1 MSARRHPSARR
12 WARRLPLPTAGCLA
26 LALVVASTSGASSS
40 GGFPV
45 VARSSA
51 VATAAATLRAEFKV
65 QKLRLIDL
73 GCVKNGRS
81 FNGHPIVRCS
91 ADFGDPH
98 VQAYCTVVIGN
109 RLFTNYDNAAIPCGH
124 DWSGWHVIYF
134 SSQPHG

>member
-1 MSARRHPSARR
+1 MTTRRHRLAR
-12 WARRLPLPTAGCLA
+12 PTAFATAAGLA
-26 LALVVASTSGASSS
+26 LALGAPVTSGASSAS
-40 GGFPV
+40 GFPV

-65 QKLRLIDL
+65 QRLRLIDL

-81 FNGHPIVRCS
+81 FKGHPIVRCS

-124 DWSGWHVIYF
+124 DWSGWQVIYF
-134 SSQPHG
+134 SSTPHG